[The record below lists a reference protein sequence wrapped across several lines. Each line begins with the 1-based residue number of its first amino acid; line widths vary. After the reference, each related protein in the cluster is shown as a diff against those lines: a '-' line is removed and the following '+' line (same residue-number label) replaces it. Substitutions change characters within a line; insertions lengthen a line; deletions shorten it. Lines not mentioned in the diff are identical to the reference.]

1 MNSHGFIK
9 LKKNQK
15 QSTLLACRL
24 VQAYLVEYNNT
35 NMAKLLYKNE

>member
-1 MNSHGFIK
+1 MNSHGFIE

-15 QSTLLACRL
+15 QSTLTGCRL

-35 NMAKLLYKNE
+35 NMNSNRNF